1 LGKSRLNQVI
11 YVELGQTVNI
21 SCGFDT
27 NINKRSLA
35 DKLNSNI
42 YNRETRKR
50 KHRMHKKSLHQPKS
64 SNLYSESGDL
74 FNANEYDSTVRD
86 SSFLRYELDWYYLDK
101 QGRMNII
108 SYGNR
113 TTKSKYKLFVNTKEK
128 NLDYYN
134 NDYDLD
140 TPYNSRLNKN
150 SLRYSSSAL
159 YSHDLARHD
168 KQQVYFLNALIESE
182 DDEGVYQCINP
193 DQPNFILSN
202 VTIRIASNSASFSS
216 KFDSKFC
223 FFHLIF
229 CYIFSKFLFYLT
241 YFKYWSCFIN

>member
-1 LGKSRLNQVI
+1 LNQII

-21 SCGFDT
+21 SCGFD
-27 NINKRSLA
+27 
-35 DKLNSNI
+35 KLSSNLF
-42 YNRETRKR
+42 NRETRR
-50 KHRMHKKSLHQPKS
+50 RRHRMQKRSLHQSKS
-64 SNLYSESGDL
+64 SNQYSESGDL
-74 FNANEYDSTVRD
+74 FNTNEHDSAVPGN
-86 SSFLRYELDWYYLDK
+86 SLLRYELDWYYLDK

-128 NLDYYN
+128 PQDYYN

-140 TPYNSRLNKN
+140 TAYNPRQNKN

-159 YSHDLARHD
+159 YSHDYTRHNR
-168 KQQVYFLNALIESE
+168 QQVYYLNALIESE

-202 VTIRIASNSASFSS
+202 VTIRIANNSATFSS
-216 KFDSKFC
+216 NFDFKFYFL
-223 FFHLIF
+223 HLVF
-229 CYIFSKFLFYLT
+229 CYIFNKIFCL
-241 YFKYWSCFIN
+241 I

>member
-1 LGKSRLNQVI
+1 MKIEASISGKSHLNQII

-21 SCGFDT
+21 SCGFDSSV
-27 NINKRSLA
+27 NKRNLA
-35 DKLNSNI
+35 DKFSSNFF
-42 YNRETRKR
+42 NRDTRR
-50 KHRMHKKSLHQPKS
+50 RRHRMHKKSLHLSKS
-64 SNLYSESGDL
+64 SNHHYSESGDL
-74 FNANEYDSTVRD
+74 FNANEYDSAVQD
-86 SSFLRYELDWYYLDK
+86 NNLLRYELDWYYLDK

-113 TTKSKYKLFVNTKEK
+113 TTKNKYKLFVSTKEK
-128 NLDYYN
+128 IQDYYN

-140 TPYNSRLNKN
+140 TAYNSRLNKN

-159 YSHDLARHD
+159 YSHDFTRHN
-168 KQQVYFLNALIESE
+168 KQQVYYLNALIESE

-202 VTIRIASNSASFSS
+202 VTIRIANNSASFSS

-223 FFHLIF
+223 FIHLIF
-229 CYIFSKFLFYLT
+229 CYIFVSKIFCL
-241 YFKYWSCFIN
+241 I